1 VNPTP
6 NHPIGTVV
14 FERTVRVREFESA
27 KAGVFIQFE
36 LPDPAQANGSY
47 GEQVLKQI
55 GDAFFQAKTVV
66 FDELGLDFNV
76 DAGGVV
82 REAINATLGQ
92 VTEVQAPRQQPKQIA
107 AAAPAPQPA
116 PQPQPAPVAVDQ
128 SQPPYDSRT
137 SDRQEKSANARWA
150 KARLESHPDEF
161 WDNRNDKRNPKA
173 PDFKHKDSGIGV
185 WLD

>member
-47 GEQVLKQI
+47 GEQVLAKI

-82 REAINATLGQ
+82 REAAGGVVREAINATLGQ
-92 VTEVQAPRQQPKQIA
+92 VTEVQAPRQQPKQIT
-107 AAAPAPQPA
+107 APA
-116 PQPQPAPVAVDQ
+116 PQPAPVAVDQ
-128 SQPPYDSRT
+128 SQPPYDPRT
-137 SDRQEKSANARWA
+137 TDRQEKSANARWA
-150 KARLESHPDEF
+150 KARLETHPDEF